1 MAIMIPSP
9 IPAKASEGEKKLYEI
24 LRDRLD
30 DNFYVWYEPLLNSHR
45 PDFIILGPDLGL
57 LVIEVKGWYSNQI
70 REPSDT
76 NTFQIVSLKDDVESV
91 EWQKSPLRQA
101 NDYLDKLLNN
111 LPKYRILQQ
120 QQGKHQGKVAFP
132 IGLGVIMSNIN
143 YKKAT
148 ETDLDKI
155 LPYPQVVYRDE
166 FLNWQNL
173 STENLCDRLRQM
185 FVKAY
190 FNFEPLTSDQI
201 STIKGVLNPEMVIR
215 DEPAKTT
222 SVRGNFYPLP
232 DDKILKTLDAKQENL
247 ARRIGEGH
255 RIFFG
260 VSGSGKTLLLLARAK
275 LILNNNPHAKVLI
288 VCFNVSLASYLRSVI
303 KNSVVADQQNRIL
316 VENFH
321 EWSKIVTGKSLGSQP
336 GINYDEYV
344 GQETLKALSQK
355 HSQKWDAILVDEA
368 HTFVPIWFRCCV
380 QALKDPENGDLMIV
394 ADGSQSLYK
403 RDDFTWKEVGIK
415 AVGRT
420 ISKRFD
426 LDKNYRNTQEILSA
440 AWTMLHHS
448 VPQDKVSETDEIT
461 FPIVLP
467 SQAQRSGTRPE
478 VYVTGSSRTQEQVVT
493 EEIKKLLKSGN
504 YQPEDIAVIHRQSN
518 KKQMN
523 IFQQYLAQANV
534 SFYWVSK
541 GQQSKKNY
549 SQSRPGIRLISSL
562 SSLGLEFKA
571 VFIIWMEDFAQCS
584 DSSDGSILA
593 RRQLYVSMTRAQ
605 ELLKLFICQENALI
619 REFKND
625 KKFDF
630 VYL

>member
-1 MAIMIPSP
+1 MIPSP

-30 DNFYVWYEPLLNSHR
+30 DNFYVWYEPMLNSLR
-45 PDFIILGPDLGL
+45 PDFIILGANLGL

-70 REPSDT
+70 RQADT
-76 NTFQIVSLKDDVESV
+76 NTFQIVSVKDDVESLNR
-91 EWQKSPLRQA
+91 QKSPLRQA
-101 NDYLDKLLNN
+101 NDYLDQLLKE

-120 QQGKHQGKVAFP
+120 QQGQYQGKVAFP
-132 IGLGVIMSNIN
+132 IGLGVIMSNITQ
-143 YKKAT
+143 KKAA
-148 ETDLDKI
+148 ETKLDKV
-155 LPYPQVVYRDE
+155 LPDPQVVYRDE

-185 FVKAY
+185 FTKAY
-190 FNFEPLTSDQI
+190 FNFESLTLDQI
-201 STIKGVLNPEMVIR
+201 STIKGILNPEMVIR
-215 DEPAKTT
+215 NEPAKTT
-222 SVRGNFYPLP
+222 SVRGDFCPLP
-232 DDKILKTLDAKQENL
+232 DDKILITLDPKQENL
-247 ARRIGEGH
+247 ARKIREGH

-275 LILNNNPHAKVLI
+275 LILNNNPEAQVLI

-303 KNSVVADQQNRIL
+303 TNSVATDQQNRIM

-321 EWSKIVTGKSLGSQP
+321 EWAKFVAGKSLLSQS
-336 GINYDEYV
+336 GTVYDEYV
-344 GQETLKALSQK
+344 GQETLKALSQQQ
-355 HSQKWDAILVDEA
+355 SQKWDAILVDEA
-368 HTFVPIWFRCCV
+368 HTFVPSWFRCCV

-403 RDDFTWKEVGIK
+403 RDNFTWKSVGIN
-415 AVGRT
+415 AQGHT
-420 ISKRFD
+420 ISKLFD

-440 AWTMLHHS
+440 AWTMLNHS
-448 VPQDKVSETDEIT
+448 VPEDKVSETDDIT

-467 SQAQRSGTRPE
+467 SQAQRSGTRPQ
-478 VYVTGSSRTQEQVVT
+478 VYVTGSSLTQEQVVT
-493 EEIKKLLKSGN
+493 EQIKELLNSGD

-518 KKQMN
+518 KNQMN
-523 IFQQYLAQANV
+523 LFQQCLNQANV

-541 GQQSKKNY
+541 DQKSKKNY
-549 SQSRPGIRLISSL
+549 SPSRPGIRLISSW

-571 VFIIWMEDFAQCS
+571 VFIIWMEDFALCS

-619 REFKND
+619 RELKSD
-625 KKFDF
+625 QKVDCI
-630 VYL
+630 YL